1 MKNKNKITFVSIV
14 PGLDM
19 IKELQPKPAKNFI
32 PEWFRQIPSDRTDTV
47 KVCPS
52 FPDYFSM
59 GYVVPMWTD
68 SIIRRDEKGPYW
80 ATIQDDYRWDGH
92 GDNQFI
98 DHCYPNFQGSE
109 ATSVFKT
116 ESPWMLITPPG
127 WSVLQ
132 LPMFYHFNKGYSI
145 LPGILD
151 TDIHHEINQQV
162 LYHGDGKDVTIKA
175 GEPFALYIPF
185 ERKSK
190 LGLEIRYQT
199 EEDKHLFKSN
209 HLDLNKHFRPNGAY
223 RSFQRRRDKEDAQDK
238 GRWPWT
244 KTKK

>member
-1 MKNKNKITFVSIV
+1 MKNKDKITFVSIV

-68 SIIRRDEKGPYW
+68 TILRRDEKGPFW
-80 ATIQDDYRWDGH
+80 ATVQDDYKWDGH

-98 DHCYPNFQGSE
+98 DHCYPTFQGAE

-116 ESPWMLITPPG
+116 ECPWMLITPPG

-132 LPMFYHFNKGYSI
+132 LPM
-145 LPGILD
+145 LPVRL
-151 TDIHHEINQQV
+151 
-162 LYHGDGKDVTIKA
+162 
-175 GEPFALYIPF
+175 
-185 ERKSK
+185 
-190 LGLEIRYQT
+190 
-199 EEDKHLFKSN
+199 
-209 HLDLNKHFRPNGAY
+209 
-223 RSFQRRRDKEDAQDK
+223 
-238 GRWPWT
+238 
-244 KTKK
+244 